1 MDAITC
7 ARRVRALLE
16 LRGWTVRDLAERA
29 GIPHRTVIGHMAGK
43 PALVSV
49 RAQGRDHS
57 VRPPLHVYA
66 ETLGVDLKLITSPT
80 PWSIGDVRIELV
92 LARGRRRATGPPT
105 PPRQAGAPLQAPAL
119 SACWAKS

>member
-1 MDAITC
+1 MARSRALCYLETMDAITC

-66 ETLGVDLKLITSPT
+66 ETLGVGLELITSPT
-80 PWSIGDVRIELV
+80 PWSIGDVRIELEREDG
-92 LARGRRRATGPPT
+92 LPHPPLTRG
-105 PPRQAGAPLQAPAL
+105 
-119 SACWAKS
+119 